1 MLNLCST
8 CAQLITQSTQVFGYP
23 GPITRQQ
30 RRASLFYSF
39 YGLLLMK
46 SKEFSFSLKI
56 RIATNDYSPFF
67 SSLELI
73 CVYAKMDFCYQCTM
87 HTLVVCSLNYFHA
100 SIIFGKGGCC
110 GFIMLGLFSS
120 LLVCI
125 YASNQVG
132 FHDAIVY
139 YLLFKP
145 CICNQKW
152 NWICQYYV
160 HELTG

>member
-30 RRASLFYSF
+30 R
-39 YGLLLMK
+39 
-46 SKEFSFSLKI
+46 SFSLLFFLWL
-56 RIATNDYSPFF
+56 IAYEKQRVLIFPQDPYRNQRLLPFF
-67 SSLELI
+67 SLELI

-110 GFIMLGLFSS
+110 GFIMLWVSS
-120 LLVCI
+120 PLCLYICLKSSWVFMMPQ
-125 YASNQVG
+125 Y
-132 FHDAIVY
+132 
-139 YLLFKP
+139 FKP

-152 NWICQYYV
+152 NWICQYVY
-160 HELTG
+160 ELTR